1 MITLPERSVIPYLTA
16 GWPGEDA
23 FVQAA
28 VGAGKAG
35 CPLFEVGIPFTD
47 PVADGPMIQRSSQQ
61 ALERGVT
68 VEKALEL
75 MGRATRASGLPAV
88 AMTYANLVY
97 RRGYERFCRDL
108 REAGGV
114 GLIVPDLPLE
124 EADELDAASASQGI
138 DLIYLVTPTTPLE
151 RMAQLG
157 QRSRGFLY
165 LVSVRGVTGRRG
177 ELPPEL
183 DQLIE
188 QAVERARVPV
198 CVGFGISTPEQ
209 VRRVTARARGVIV
222 GSALLER
229 LERGEDAESFLRT
242 LTATSC

>member
-1 MITLPERSVIPYLTA
+1 MIALPERAVIPYLTA
-16 GWPGEDA
+16 GWPSEDA

-28 VGAGKAG
+28 VAARKAG

-61 ALERGVT
+61 ALESGVT

-75 MGRATRASGLPAV
+75 TARATRESGLPAV

-97 RRGYERFCRDL
+97 RRGYQRFCQDL
-108 REAGGV
+108 SKAGGV

-124 EADELDAASASQGI
+124 EADELDAASACEGI
-138 DLIYLVTPTTPLE
+138 DLIYLVTPTTPPE

-157 QRSRGFLY
+157 ERSRGFLY

-183 DQLIE
+183 DSLIE
-188 QAVERARVPV
+188 QAVERSKVPV
-198 CVGFGISTPEQ
+198 CVGFGISTAEQ
-209 VRRVTARARGVIV
+209 VKRVTARARGVIV

-229 LERGEDAESFLRT
+229 LERGEDAEEFLRG
-242 LTATSC
+242 LTC